1 MLFVKTFLGLLQL
14 LELFVE
20 VLNSLDGS
28 TEFIIRL
35 KDLTLEVGDV
45 CLLLAELLAL
55 FVDSLLEILDLL
67 AQILLLALG
76 GGDVSFKLLV
86 VLVGLHLLALD
97 IAKLVRLSLDRVFNV
112 FLLRL
117 LLHHLLSLS
126 ADLSIQSVLLL
137 LLFLDLSFESLFLL
151 LNFGD
156 LLLQLLNGFLALVD
170 AVVDF
175 AGLFLSLHVHLTELV
190 LLFTQS
196 LTVLDLV
203 FQLGLKGDVFL
214 HSLVNL
220 NISLG
225 QPLLLVNNVLL
236 HIFDQR
242 QEHLTLLIL
251 LLVELSLQL
260 DFLSVKS
267 TDFLMELLV
276 DVVNFLKL
284 LLDKVEFFVESI
296 KSVPVLILLRLGFLK
311 LQVLALKGFF
321 ERVTTLEERLLV
333 GVVLL

>member
-225 QPLLLVNNVLL
+225 QPLLLVNNILL

-260 DFLSVKS
+260 DLLSVKS

>member
-225 QPLLLVNNVLL
+225 QPLLLVNNILL

-311 LQVLALKGFF
+311 LQVLALKGFL

>member
-1 MLFVKTFLGLLQL
+1 VLFVKTFLGLLQL

-190 LLFTQS
+190 LLFT
-196 LTVLDLV
+196 
-203 FQLGLKGDVFL
+203 
-214 HSLVNL
+214 
-220 NISLG
+220 
-225 QPLLLVNNVLL
+225 
-236 HIFDQR
+236 
-242 QEHLTLLIL
+242 
-251 LLVELSLQL
+251 
-260 DFLSVKS
+260 
-267 TDFLMELLV
+267 
-276 DVVNFLKL
+276 
-284 LLDKVEFFVESI
+284 
-296 KSVPVLILLRLGFLK
+296 
-311 LQVLALKGFF
+311 
-321 ERVTTLEERLLV
+321 
-333 GVVLL
+333 

>member
-97 IAKLVRLSLDRVFNV
+97 IAKLVRLSLDRVFNIL
-112 FLLRL
+112 LLRL

-225 QPLLLVNNVLL
+225 QPLLLVNNILL

-260 DFLSVKS
+260 DLLSVKS

-311 LQVLALKGFF
+311 LQVLALKGFL

>member
-1 MLFVKTFLGLLQL
+1 
-14 LELFVE
+14 
-20 VLNSLDGS
+20 
-28 TEFIIRL
+28 
-35 KDLTLEVGDV
+35 
-45 CLLLAELLAL
+45 
-55 FVDSLLEILDLL
+55 
-67 AQILLLALG
+67 
-76 GGDVSFKLLV
+76 
-86 VLVGLHLLALD
+86 
-97 IAKLVRLSLDRVFNV
+97 
-112 FLLRL
+112 
-117 LLHHLLSLS
+117 
-126 ADLSIQSVLLL
+126 
-137 LLFLDLSFESLFLL
+137 
-151 LNFGD
+151 
-156 LLLQLLNGFLALVD
+156 
-170 AVVDF
+170 
-175 AGLFLSLHVHLTELV
+175 
-190 LLFTQS
+190 
-196 LTVLDLV
+196 VLDLV

-225 QPLLLVNNVLL
+225 QPLLLVNNILL

-311 LQVLALKGFF
+311 LQVLALKGFL

>member
-67 AQILLLALG
+67 AEILLLALG

-311 LQVLALKGFF
+311 LQVLALKGFL

>member
-67 AQILLLALG
+67 AEILLLALG

-225 QPLLLVNNVLL
+225 QPLLLVNNILL

>member
-260 DFLSVKS
+260 DLLSVKS

-311 LQVLALKGFF
+311 LQVLALKGFL

>member
-97 IAKLVRLSLDRVFNV
+97 IAKLVRLSLDRVFNIL
-112 FLLRL
+112 LLRL

-225 QPLLLVNNVLL
+225 QPLLLVNNILL

-260 DFLSVKS
+260 DLLSVKS